1 MQTVD
6 SSRGMSL
13 PSAEFFH
20 EETVNTDLRLGDFAT
35 TPLYNIKAVV
45 QATNISPSTLRAWER
60 RYHMCRPQRSE
71 SGYRL
76 YSERDVAIIRW
87 LKTQVDAGMAIS
99 QAVAWL
105 ESIVAEAENQDDAV
119 LPGAAA
125 GAASADRA
133 GVQGVPSQP
142 QVRHFVALQED
153 LLAALL
159 VLDEHK
165 AEMVLSE
172 AFSMYTFEE
181 IGEKL
186 IQPVLV
192 EIGVRWRDGDLSV
205 AAEHFASNYL
215 RQRLDTLLHTLPNPL
230 GGDPIWVGCA
240 PGEQHEIGALLL
252 SIYLRRAGYAVH
264 YFGQSLDID
273 GMVSEVKRHQ
283 PAMVLLSASTQTSAL
298 ELAALTEA
306 LTAITPRRPV
316 VGYGGQAFIRRPE
329 LRDEAPGIFMG
340 ASAQEALEVID
351 ELLANDASARRR

>member
-105 ESIVAEAENQDDAV
+105 ESCREAENQDDAV
-119 LPGAAA
+119 LPGAAT
-125 GAASADRA
+125 GAASTDRA

-153 LLAALL
+153 LLAACSSWMNTRQKWCSRKRFD
-159 VLDEHK
+159 VHVRGDRRK
-165 AEMVLSE
+165 ADP
-172 AFSMYTFEE
+172 ARA
-181 IGEKL
+181 G
-186 IQPVLV
+186 
-192 EIGVRWRDGDLSV
+192 RD
-205 AAEHFASNYL
+205 
-215 RQRLDTLLHTLPNPL
+215 
-230 GGDPIWVGCA
+230 
-240 PGEQHEIGALLL
+240 
-252 SIYLRRAGYAVH
+252 RRALKA
-264 YFGQSLDID
+264 
-273 GMVSEVKRHQ
+273 
-283 PAMVLLSASTQTSAL
+283 
-298 ELAALTEA
+298 
-306 LTAITPRRPV
+306 TAI
-316 VGYGGQAFIRRPE
+316 
-329 LRDEAPGIFMG
+329 
-340 ASAQEALEVID
+340 
-351 ELLANDASARRR
+351 